1 MIKGISFGIA
11 VDKGVIPPKRKQPFK
26 GISFGIAIDCGT
38 IPFKNYY
45 QSKIISTAIAV
56 GPADPDTILIQM
68 LKQHI
73 IPNDDKT
80 YIN

>member
-11 VDKGVIPPKRKQPFK
+11 VDKGVIQPKRKQPFK

-45 QSKIISTAIAV
+45 PSKVISAAIAV
-56 GPADPDTILIQM
+56 GPANPDMIFVQ
-68 LKQHI
+68 I
-73 IPNDDKT
+73 I
-80 YIN
+80 

>member
-11 VDKGVIPPKRKQPFK
+11 VDKGVIPPKREQPFK

-45 QSKIISTAIAV
+45 PSKIISAAIAV
-56 GPADPDTILIQM
+56 GPANPDQIFVQ
-68 LKQHI
+68 I
-73 IPNDDKT
+73 I
-80 YIN
+80 

>member
-11 VDKGVIPPKRKQPFK
+11 VDKGVIPPKIEQPFK

-45 QSKIISTAIAV
+45 PSKIISAEIAV
-56 GPADPDTILIQM
+56 GPASPDMILLQVI
-68 LKQHI
+68 
-73 IPNDDKT
+73 
-80 YIN
+80 